1 MMKPPTTTRSKTLP
15 HVFRMAC
22 CATLILHLLP
32 SRLRAQAAPSTTA
45 PYTWDQIRLMF
56 ESMNPTLKA
65 NQANV
70 DESRAEEITANL
82 RPNPEVSV
90 STDGTQITPINGV
103 WKPFLG
109 TDVVPG
115 ISYLHERDHKRELR
129 LESQKETTAVTQSQT
144 IDSERGL
151 VFTLRSAFVQVLLSK
166 AILANAEQNLEYWD
180 RELDVNRTRLDAG
193 DVAQVD
199 YNRLVLQRVQF
210 ESDYQTALVNLR
222 TNKIQLLTL
231 LNDNRIPVDQFDVT
245 GPFNFSE
252 NLMPL
257 DDFRNTALATR
268 PDLKAAMESVQLAET
283 NHKLAIANGST
294 DPTLSAWYT
303 HNGSFNNPEAL
314 NTVGVSVSIPLRVF
328 DKNQGEK
335 MRTQIDI
342 GRNRQLQAATQAGIF
357 SEVDSAYWTLIQNVN
372 LLKSYRSTYLQLSTT
387 VRDTITF
394 SFQNGG
400 ASLLDFLDAQKQ
412 YRDTQLAYIN
422 LIGAYLAAAAQMNMA
437 VGQEVQQ

>member
-65 NQANV
+65 NQANI

-342 GRNRQLQAATQAGIF
+342 GRNQQLQAATQAGIF

-437 VGQEVQQ
+437 VGQEVLQ

>member
-342 GRNRQLQAATQAGIF
+342 GRNQQLQAATQAGIF

>member
-144 IDSERGL
+144 KDSERAL
-151 VFTLRSAFVQVLLSK
+151 LFTLRSAFVQVLLSK

-342 GRNRQLQAATQAGIF
+342 GRNQQLQAATQAGIF

-437 VGQEVQQ
+437 VGQEVLQ